1 MGIYNNRN
9 IVLHELNGLRVRVV
23 NCSDPGQIGIS
34 GTVVMETK
42 NTLRIRDGA
51 RTRTVAKMNSVF
63 EFIAEGERF
72 VVNGYE
78 ISFRP
83 HERLEKAIKFY
94 RKRKA

>member
-9 IVLHELNGLRVRVV
+9 IVLHELNGLRARVV
-23 NCSDPGQIGIS
+23 NCSDSGQIGIS

-42 NTLRIRDGA
+42 NTLHIKDGA
-51 RTRTVAKMNSVF
+51 RTRIVAKKNSVF
-63 EFIAEGERF
+63 EFLVDGERF
-72 VVNGYE
+72 VVNGDE

>member
-42 NTLRIRDGA
+42 NTFHISDKG
-51 RTRTVAKMNSVF
+51 RTRTVA
-63 EFIAEGERF
+63 
-72 VVNGYE
+72 
-78 ISFRP
+78 
-83 HERLEKAIKFY
+83 RLHNCMVEPGQLG
-94 RKRKA
+94 